1 MSLVQVIE
9 EEMLEIENPITFDD
23 IASLKGAKELLNEA
37 VTLPLLIPEFFVGIR
52 EPWKGVLLFGPPG
65 TGKTLLAK
73 AVASMSEI
81 RFFNCS
87 SSAMT
92 SKWRGESEKLCKVL
106 FQMARHYAPSIIF
119 FDEVDAQVSQRGQDG
134 EHEASR
140 RFKSELLSQ
149 MDGIT
154 SSDNSN
160 GKNVIVLATTNCPWD
175 VDEAM
180 RRRLEKRIYIPL
192 PDREARRE
200 MFKIYL
206 STLVLSK
213 GVDIDGLVQ
222 STEGFSGADI
232 KLLCRDASM
241 MPMRRAIL
249 NKSPEQIRQM
259 KIDGELQNEKQP
271 LLQEVSIIL

>member
-1 MSLVQVIE
+1 
-9 EEMLEIENPITFDD
+9 
-23 IASLKGAKELLNEA
+23 
-37 VTLPLLIPEFFVGIR
+37 VGIR

-65 TGKTLLAK
+65 TGKTLLAR
-73 AVASMSEI
+73 AVASMSDI

-92 SKWRGESEKLCKVL
+92 SKWRGESEKLCRVL

-119 FDEVDAQVSQRGQDG
+119 FDEVDAQVSRRGGDG

-149 MDGIT
+149 MDGVA
-154 SSDNSN
+154 SGDNAKGE

-192 PDREARRE
+192 PDEEARKE
-200 MFKIYL
+200 MFHIYL
-206 STLVLSK
+206 KSVALSPD
-213 GVDIDGLVQ
+213 VDIQVR
-222 STEGFSGADI
+222 STALSTPLDPS
-232 KLLCRDASM
+232 LSLSLCLSFE
-241 MPMRRAIL
+241 
-249 NKSPEQIRQM
+249 S
-259 KIDGELQNEKQP
+259 
-271 LLQEVSIIL
+271 